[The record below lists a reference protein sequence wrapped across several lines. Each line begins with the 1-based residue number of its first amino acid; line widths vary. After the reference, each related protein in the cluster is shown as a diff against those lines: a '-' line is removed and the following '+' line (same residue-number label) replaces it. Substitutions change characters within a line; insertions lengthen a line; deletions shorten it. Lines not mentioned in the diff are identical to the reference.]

1 MRVSLIQTINP
12 QTTIKKAIKFN
23 GYSLFSGEL
32 YSMKLEPSEV
42 NTGINFYLYG
52 VCIPALAEYIK
63 QTDIHTT
70 VLSKDGVD
78 VSTVEHLLAAIW
90 GLNIDNLKIV
100 LTNSVIPAQDGS
112 AEPYVKALLKTGV
125 VKQNAFKKV
134 VVISDSCALTQP
146 EFPNRYAKFSPS
158 PKLHINC
165 IAPFPQP
172 IGEHTIVFE
181 DDKDTFSKDI
191 SWART
196 FLRSP
201 LDLQDLSKWQGIRS
215 VFKSLPEDPRQSP
228 IITFTEKEFLTPLKK
243 NNEPARHKLL
253 DLIGDL
259 ALVGYHLHANI
270 EINEPGHKFTHLI
283 AKEIRQSL
291 TNTKF

>member
-1 MRVSLIQTINP
+1 MQAFTKVTTNH

-32 YSMKLEPSEV
+32 LSMKIEPAEI
-42 NTGINFYLYG
+42 NTGINFYLHG
-52 VCIPALAEYIK
+52 ICIPALAEYIK

-100 LTNSVIPAQDGS
+100 LSNSVIPAKDGS
-112 AEPYVKALLKTGV
+112 AEPYVKALLKAGII
-125 VKQNAFKKV
+125 KQNAFKKV
-134 VVISDSCALTQP
+134 IVVNDSSIITQP
-146 EFPNRYAKFSPS
+146 EFPNRFAKFAPF
-158 PKLHINC
+158 PKLYINC

-172 IGEHTIVFE
+172 IGEHTVVFE
-181 DDKDTFSKDI
+181 EDSKAFSQDI

-215 VFKSLPEDPRQSP
+215 VFRSLPEDPRQSP

-259 ALVGYHLHANI
+259 ALIGFHLQAKI
-270 EINEPGHKFTHLI
+270 DINEPGHKFTHLI
-283 AKEIRQSL
+283 AKKIRQSL
-291 TNTKF
+291 FNN